1 MRWCG
6 EGGMEHVR
14 TLKEPRQAIPTF
26 AQTIELLMK
35 VNEYPEAPPVWLIR
49 IHMIL
54 TAREPTRK
62 V

>member
-1 MRWCG
+1 MKWYG

-35 VNEYPEAPPVWLIR
+35 VGGPISVGLIK
-49 IHMIL
+49 IHLIPL
-54 TAREPTRK
+54 ARESSRK
-62 V
+62 VQR